1 MSYLKYFLTSALLPI
16 LFFFGLGVFLQPLQ
30 GDLTRLGNLAE
41 RDFGWNATQPVLPLR
56 GNQPTNPGVIVLGD
70 SFSRWNVWQSASM
83 KSGSPDML
91 TFHWDGFDSS
101 ECPDDWITSLK
112 ETYPSAR
119 FLVIEVVEREFLRRF
134 GPTETRCHSQQQK
147 PVEVSQGSTTPPLRL
162 LRSFDFA
169 NDLPDTIYAMHALHN
184 SFRFFDKTTLSAN
197 VFVTP
202 LIRSNLFSN
211 HRSDLMVYYKDD
223 ELIKKDWTPEDIRK
237 AVTHVKNLQL
247 SAAAHGLTMITAIVP
262 DKSTTYRKFM
272 RQPQAGSIPDVWK
285 ELSKQGVTQVNLRGV
300 LDNAA
305 DTVTDLYLPN
315 DTHLGTAGFMLMGEA
330 IARKIK

>member
-41 RDFGWNATQPVLPLR
+41 RDFGWNAAQPVLPLR
-56 GNQPTNPGVIVLGD
+56 DNQPANPGVIVLGD

-83 KSGSPDML
+83 ASGSPAML
-91 TFHWDGFDSS
+91 TFQWDGFDSS
-101 ECPDDWITSLK
+101 ESLDDWIAALK

-134 GPTETRCHSQQQK
+134 GPAGTRCHGQHQK
-147 PVEVSQGSTTPPLRL
+147 PVEVSQGGATQPLRPF
-162 LRSFDFA
+162 FDSTS
-169 NDLPDTIYAMHALHN
+169 NLPDTLYAARALYN
-184 SFRFFDKTTLSAN
+184 SFRPFDETTFSTN

-202 LIRSNLFSN
+202 LNRTNLFSN
-211 HRSDLMVYYKDD
+211 HRPDLMVYYKDD
-223 ELIKKDWTPEDIRK
+223 ELIKKDWKPEDIRK
-237 AVTHVKNLQL
+237 AVTRVKDIQL

-272 RQPQAGSIPDVWK
+272 RQPQTTPIPDIWK
-285 ELSKQGVTQVNLRGV
+285 ELTKQEVTQVDLREM
-300 LDNAA
+300 LDKAA

-330 IARKIK
+330 IAGRIR